1 MRVRRLPPARRMC
14 RPRVWGPAPCAR
26 RPAMAHGDALDQA
39 CRPSRW
45 STRAQGPWPPRVRP
59 DRPSST
65 STVVSSW
72 PPTRATPPHGQPPQL
87 LEGDTGQTP
96 VERGCRFL
104 KDPALLASALDR
116 KTPERIMALVM
127 VMTVCWLG
135 YAALEYRIRQHCRGM
150 TRRFPIHKG
159 NVCSI
164 QPPGGCVMILWA
176 FISSWLQDHGPSC
189 CISPMRI
196 ATSCHSWGNRLGHC
210 MASTIHENQNGHAE
224 CRLRS

>member
-1 MRVRRLPPARRMC
+1 VQTTCLGA
-14 RPRVWGPAPCAR
+14 
-26 RPAMAHGDALDQA
+26 
-39 CRPSRW
+39 
-45 STRAQGPWPPRVRP
+45 STL
-59 DRPSST
+59 
-65 STVVSSW
+65 
-72 PPTRATPPHGQPPQL
+72 RATPRDGTRGRPGPGVPPEQMVDQSAGALASSRAARQALIDQHSGFILATNARDATPRPPPQL

-96 VERGCRFL
+96 AERGCRFL